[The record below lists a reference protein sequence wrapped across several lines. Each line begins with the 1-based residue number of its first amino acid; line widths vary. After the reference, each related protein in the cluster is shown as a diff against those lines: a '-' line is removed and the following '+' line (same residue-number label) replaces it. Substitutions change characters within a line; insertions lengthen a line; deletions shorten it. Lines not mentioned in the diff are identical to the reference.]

1 MSQVETIRQ
10 EIRSKGLKP
19 DFEEELLNILKDEKE
34 RIEGIIYRFN
44 NRQNEEELFE
54 ERRKFPTF
62 DDIGAEIKKFEDH
75 EGLGLMIV
83 TAFYMEEEIE
93 KFYEDVQQDAE
104 NILEFIDGEENRRGK
119 KLYHELIEGRKY
131 RVSENELR
139 EDLRKYLEDYEKE
152 FQNYE
157 DESEAYE
164 DREVNEEGLLLT
176 DAVKCLEDFEGRT
189 FPFLRGICDRISE
202 GDSVIEPGAGTG
214 IMMVAAEISGAEEIV
229 GLEINPLTCI
239 LAKNIFDDLSEKGLV
254 ERDNLEILWNDV
266 LKFATEEH
274 RRYFDETF
282 DAVITENIYTGM
294 FFELQMAM
302 VEHILRTGLVETEKE
317 MIKGVE
323 KISSKAPVVP
333 SAMSS
338 GLQLAE
344 VSGEW
349 NEPMEVRLDFEERGG
364 DVKALSKDHIYDK
377 MNFSV
382 VEEGDILSVMRFH
395 VNEGGKLN
403 ALLNY
408 STVRIKELDYIG
420 RNENDFLNNDSIFFL
435 NEPLEVEAG
444 DQIIVGIAF
453 NQSVAA
459 KDTIIEVRKVKKNK
473 EPETYDARLDVS
485 KKKHNI
491 NKAKFKT
498 RNNVRQDLDLKNL
511 GDFEILRSSSFHD
524 GYERPWMMDIDYKN
538 IEGYGV

>member
-1 MSQVETIRQ
+1 MSKVETIRQ
-10 EIRSKGLKP
+10 EIHSKDLNAEL
-19 DFEEELLNILKDEKE
+19 EEELLKILEEEKE
-34 RIEGIIYRFN
+34 SIEGIIYRFN
-44 NRQNEEELFE
+44 NQQTDEELFE

-62 DDIGAEIKKFEDH
+62 DDIGSEKMKFEDH
-75 EGLGLMIV
+75 EGLGLIIV
-83 TAFYMEEEIE
+83 TAFYMDEEIE
-93 KFYEDVQQDAE
+93 NFYKDVQQDAE
-104 NILEFIDGEENRRGK
+104 NILQFMDGKENQRGE
-119 KLYHELIEGRKY
+119 KLYHELIDGRKY
-131 RVSENELR
+131 RTSENELR
-139 EDLRKYLEDYEKE
+139 NELRKYLEDYEKE
-152 FQNYE
+152 FENYE

-189 FPFLRGICDRISE
+189 FPFLRGICSEIEE

-214 IMMVAAEISGAEEIV
+214 IMMIAAELSGAEEIV

-239 LAKNIFDDLSEKGLV
+239 LAKNIFDDLSDKGLV

-274 RRYFDETF
+274 RRYFEKNF

-294 FFELQMAM
+294 FFELQMEM
-302 VEHILRTGLVETEKE
+302 VEHILRTGLVETEKK

-323 KISSKAPVVP
+323 KISSKAPVIP

-344 VSGEW
+344 VSGDW
-349 NEPMEVRLDFEERGG
+349 KEPMEVRLDFEERGG
-364 DVKALSKDHIYDK
+364 EVKTLSKDHIYDQID
-377 MNFSV
+377 FSV

-395 VNEGGKLN
+395 VTEGGTLN

-435 NEPLEVEAG
+435 NEPLEVEEG
-444 DQIIVGIAF
+444 DQVIVGLAF

-459 KDTIIEVRKVKKNK
+459 KDLIIEVRKVGENG
-473 EPETYDARLDVS
+473 EPETYDARLDISES
-485 KKKHNI
+485 KHEI
-491 NKAKFKT
+491 NKSKFKT
-498 RNNVRQDLDLKNL
+498 RNNVRQELDLKNI
-511 GDFEILRSSSFHD
+511 GDFEVLRSSSFHD
-524 GYERPWMMDIDYKN
+524 GYERPWMTDIDYKH

>member
-1 MSQVETIRQ
+1 MSQIETIRQ
-10 EIRSKGLKP
+10 EILSQDLKP
-19 DFEEELLNILKDEKE
+19 EFKEELLNILEEEKE

-44 NRQNEEELFE
+44 NSQAEEELFE

-62 DDIGAEIKKFEDH
+62 DDIGSEVKKFDDH
-75 EGLGLMIV
+75 KDLGLMIV

-93 KFYEDVQQDAE
+93 KFYEDVQEDAE
-104 NILEFIDGEENRRGK
+104 NILQFMDGEENHRGE
-119 KLYHELIEGRKY
+119 KLYHELINGREY
-131 RVSENELR
+131 RSSENELR
-139 EDLRKYLEDYEKE
+139 EKLRKYLEDYEKE

-189 FPFLRGICDRISE
+189 FPFLRGICDQISE
-202 GDSVIEPGAGTG
+202 GDSVVEPGAGTG
-214 IMMVAAEISGAEEIV
+214 IMMIAAELSGAEEIV

-254 ERDNLEILWNDV
+254 KRYSLDILWNDV

-294 FFELQMAM
+294 FFELQMEM
-302 VEHILRTGLVETEKE
+302 VKHILRTGLVETEKE

-323 KISSKAPVVP
+323 KISSKAPVIP

-349 NEPMEVRLDFEERGG
+349 NEPMEVRLDFEDRGG
-364 DVKALSKDHIYDK
+364 EVEALSKDHIYDQID
-377 MNFSV
+377 FSV

-395 VNEGGKLN
+395 VTEGGELN

-435 NEPLEVEAG
+435 NEPIQVEEG
-444 DQIIVGIAF
+444 DQVIVGLAF

-459 KDTIIEVRKVKKNK
+459 KDLIIEVRKVREYG
-473 EPETYDARLDVS
+473 EPEAYDARLDVS
-485 KKKHNI
+485 ERKQEI
-491 NKAKFKT
+491 NKSKFKT
-498 RNNVRQDLDLKNL
+498 RNDVRQDLDLKNI
-511 GDFEILRSSSFHD
+511 GDFEVLRSSSFHD
-524 GYERPWMMDIDYKN
+524 GYERPWMTDIDYKN
-538 IEGYGV
+538 REGYGV